1 MTLRSRGFETDK
13 LGLPVEGICQGL
25 PGPHRATQAGSFRQ
39 VRWQGQYLQSRL
51 KTHLSSRESAE
62 V

>member
-1 MTLRSRGFETDK
+1 MDK
-13 LGLPVEGICQGL
+13 LGLPVEDIDQGPL
-25 PGPHRATQAGSFRQ
+25 GPHLATQAGSFRQ
-39 VRWQGQYLQSRL
+39 VRWQGQYLQSQL

>member
-13 LGLPVEGICQGL
+13 LDLPVEDIDQGV
-25 PGPHRATQAGSFRQ
+25 PGRHLATQAGSFRQ
-39 VRWQGQYLQSRL
+39 VRWQGQYLQSQL